1 MRAIVVVLLLVFSGA
16 LQAKSVDQ
24 RYVAY
29 GVGTWSCDKYGRAQ
43 QQGDGRA
50 VAAVDHFVEGYLS
63 AFNVIVDNT
72 YDIMGGDGI
81 ELARSW
87 LRSYCRD
94 HAQQSIANAMAVFTS
109 LRYPDRSSV
118 PPPDKRH

>member
-1 MRAIVVVLLLVFSGA
+1 MRAVAVILLLVLSGA

-29 GVGTWSCDKYGRAQ
+29 GVGAWSCDKYTRAQ

-50 VAAVDHFVEGYLS
+50 LAAVDHFVEGYLS
-63 AFNVIVDNT
+63 AFNVIVGNT
-72 YDIMGGDGI
+72 YDIMGGDSI
-81 ELARSW
+81 NLARSW
-87 LRSYCRD
+87 LRSYCQD
-94 HAQQSIANAMAVFTS
+94 HGQQSLANAMAVFTA

-118 PPPDKRH
+118 PPSGKDH